1 MSIAAGE
8 ATAHRY
14 SGEVVQTP
22 EEGPMLST
30 SPTHT
35 TLPVADLERAR
46 EFYEGVLGLV
56 PESVNPGGVMYATG
70 GGSRLLVFPSG
81 GRASGTHT
89 QIGFTVAD
97 IVAEV
102 MGLKSRGVAFET
114 YDMPGFDAVTST
126 ATTGNIRAAWFYDRD
141 GNLLSIVQFT

>member
-1 MSIAAGE
+1 MVPGPVPSSRSRLR
-8 ATAHRY
+8 TA
-14 SGEVVQTP
+14 
-22 EEGPMLST
+22 
-30 SPTHT
+30 SPDW
-35 TLPVADLERAR
+35 ADKRAR

-56 PESVNPGGVMYATG
+56 PESVNPAGVMYATG

-102 MGLKSRGVAFET
+102 MALKSRGVAFET
-114 YDMPGFDAVTST
+114 YDMPGFDPATST
-126 ATTGNIRAAWFYDRD
+126 ATTGDIRAAWFYDRD
-141 GNLLSIVQFT
+141 GNLLSIVQFI